1 MPKQKGLTLKRI
13 AYIGHSTRKKARY
26 DLDQDNAKENNAP
39 ATMVSGSCA
48 TSRPDNLPIGT
59 VLCQPEAPHSS
70 NSNLDHDTL
79 SCGLAIIAGSLFG
92 LSANEDLRQEEEHL
106 IWGTYQKFF
115 VEPVLSKD
123 AGSVKGNEPEQL
135 LESMQVYEFIQESGL
150 VGEDSAQEDDSDD
163 ETEAETETEMETD
176 EKMEM
181 GDSNNSAA
189 AWRILPSTFRAFD
202 SVKQWLKIK
211 KTPHLL
217 TAKRWMRKMGYCW
230 TKNPAGQYVD
240 GHEHEDVVWY
250 QQTIFLPAWQALEDR
265 TRKWLTD
272 NIDLELGPG
281 ETATPHTKGK
291 GASLMVADFVS
302 ADHGWLRSLDGKTQG
317 RNHAKNVMAILNEHY
332 HDEDHVLVF
341 DNATTH
347 LKCADNALSA
357 RKMPKG
363 IPKNGG
369 NWGFEVNQV
378 NADGKP
384 VFDADGKICKIKV
397 SMSDGRF
404 DDGTM
409 QPLYFPPNDL
419 RGSEGIFKGMAVILK
434 ECKHKDPSKFTVP
447 TTQS

>member
-1 MPKQKGLTLKRI
+1 
-13 AYIGHSTRKKARY
+13 
-26 DLDQDNAKENNAP
+26 
-39 ATMVSGSCA
+39 
-48 TSRPDNLPIGT
+48 
-59 VLCQPEAPHSS
+59 
-70 NSNLDHDTL
+70 
-79 SCGLAIIAGSLFG
+79 
-92 LSANEDLRQEEEHL
+92 
-106 IWGTYQKFF
+106 
-115 VEPVLSKD
+115 
-123 AGSVKGNEPEQL
+123 
-135 LESMQVYEFIQESGL
+135 MQVYEFIQESGL

-163 ETEAETETEMETD
+163 SDDETEAETETEMEMD
-176 EKMEM
+176 EEMEM

-189 AWRILPSTFRAFD
+189 AWRILPSTFREFD
-202 SVKQWLKIK
+202 
-211 KTPHLL
+211 T
-217 TAKRWMRKMGYCW
+217 
-230 TKNPAGQYVD
+230 GQYVD

-250 QQTIFLPAWQALEDR
+250 RQTIFLPAWQALEDR

-272 NIDLELGPG
+272 NTDLELGPG
-281 ETATPHTKGK
+281 ETATPRTKGK
-291 GASLMVADFVS
+291 GASLMVADFMS

-317 RNHAKNVMAILNEHY
+317 RNHAKNAMAILNEHY

-409 QPLYFPPNDL
+409 QPLYFPPNDP
-419 RGSEGIFKGMAVILK
+419 RGSKGIFKGMAI
-434 ECKHKDPSKFTVP
+434 DFRG
-447 TTQS
+447 TQTQGSIKIHGP